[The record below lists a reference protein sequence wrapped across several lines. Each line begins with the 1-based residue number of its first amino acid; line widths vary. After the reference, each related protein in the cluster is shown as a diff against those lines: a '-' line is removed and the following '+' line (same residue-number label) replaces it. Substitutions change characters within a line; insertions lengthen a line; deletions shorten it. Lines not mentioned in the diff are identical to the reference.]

1 MTIRVVVGED
11 SAVVREGIQRML
23 ERRDDIEVVAACAD
37 AATLRAAIAE
47 HAPDVVLT
55 DIRMPPSLTD
65 EGIRVAVELR
75 DSQPEVGVVVLSQ
88 HVEPAYA
95 LTLLEGGSARRA
107 YLLKER
113 LRDSTELTRAIR
125 EVASGGSVVDA
136 LVGDELVRARTA
148 RANSPLREL
157 TESETAILAMIA
169 QGLSNAAIAD
179 ELVVTKRAVER
190 HINAIFLKLG
200 LRDAE
205 DVSRR
210 VKAALVYLADQ
221 QPA

>member
-1 MTIRVVVGED
+1 MAIRVVIGED

-23 ERRDDIEVVAACAD
+23 ERIDDIEVVSASAD
-37 AATLRAAIAE
+37 FPTLRAAIAE
-47 HAPDVVLT
+47 SRPDVVLT
-55 DIRMPPSLTD
+55 DIRMPPTLTD
-65 EGIRVAVELR
+65 EGIRIAVELR
-75 DSQPEVGVVVLSQ
+75 ASAPDVGVVVLSQ
-88 HVEPAYA
+88 HVEPTYA
-95 LTLLEGGSARRA
+95 LALLEGGSSRRA

-125 EVASGGSVVDA
+125 EVARGGSVIDP
-136 LVGDELVRARTA
+136 LVVDELVAARTA
-148 RANSPLREL
+148 RENSPLREL
-157 TESETAILAMIA
+157 TESETAILGMIA
-169 QGLSNAAIAD
+169 QGLSNSAIAD

>member
-1 MTIRVVVGED
+1 MAIRVVIGED

-23 ERRDDIEVVAACAD
+23 ERIDDIEVVSTSAD
-37 AATLRAAIAE
+37 FATLRAAIAE
-47 HAPDVVLT
+47 SRPDVVLT
-55 DIRMPPSLTD
+55 DIRMPPTLTD
-65 EGIRVAVELR
+65 EGIRIAVELR
-75 DSQPEVGVVVLSQ
+75 ASAPEVGVVVLSQ
-88 HVEPAYA
+88 HVEPTYA
-95 LTLLEGGSARRA
+95 LALFEGGSSRRA

-125 EVASGGSVVDA
+125 EVAGGGSVVDP
-136 LVGDELVRARTA
+136 LVVDELVAARSA
-148 RANSPLREL
+148 RENSPLREL
-157 TESETAILAMIA
+157 TESETAILGMIA

-221 QPA
+221 PS